1 MPVFPSMY
9 RLPIRI
15 GNKLMAQTAQFDLL
29 LRRHN
34 ELQKALLPRSFSP
47 TGNYRSSTYE
57 KVSGYR
63 ILVHAEIEFYFE
75 EITKEIIKKAYD
87 RWKADGTVSRTLVA
101 LVAYC
106 PAVFK
111 DIPEKTSDQTASED
125 LQFRVKKSRDFFNT
139 YIRTKN
145 NGIKEK
151 DILALLLPIGVTIND
166 LDNDLL
172 IALNN
177 FGTARGQIAHSTRAQ
192 TPMDP
197 SDAVAQVQEVI
208 NHLKSLDEKLLNDY
222 LTP

>member
-1 MPVFPSMY
+1 MPVFPSTY

-15 GNKLMAQTAQFDLL
+15 SSKSMAQTAQFDLL

-34 ELQKALLPRSFSP
+34 ELQKALLPRNFSP

-57 KVSGYR
+57 RVSGYR
-63 ILVHAEIEFYFE
+63 VLVHAEIEFYFE

-87 RWKADGTVSRTLVA
+87 SWEMNGSVSRTLVA
-101 LVAYC
+101 LIAYC
-106 PAVFK
+106 PASFK
-111 DIPEKTSDQTASED
+111 SIPEKTSEQTASED
-125 LQFRVKKSRDFFNT
+125 LRFRIKKSRDYFNT
-139 YIRTKN
+139 YIRTMN
-145 NGIKEK
+145 NGIKER
-151 DILALLLPIGVTIND
+151 DILALLLPIGITIND

-177 FGTARGQIAHSTRAQ
+177 FGIARGQIAHSTRAQ

-197 SDAVAQVQEVI
+197 SDAVSQVQDVI
-208 NHLKSLDEKLLNDY
+208 DHLRTLDEKLLNDY